1 MTDFSK
7 SDNSYSDDKL
17 IELIKTGNNLAF
29 NQLFN
34 RYWKSLYAYS
44 FKVFKDHNL
53 SEDAIQ
59 EVFGRLWEKRE
70 TVEIKNVKA
79 YLFQAVKFQIAANIR
94 RVRFTEL
101 HLQVL
106 DKLNYVRDV
115 EDRINYQ
122 ELNNRLENALEEL
135 PDRCREIFH
144 MSRFQNMSNQEI
156 ADRLNISKRTVENQI
171 SRGLQKLSQSLET
184 AHLLIILLSVLI

>member
-1 MTDFSK
+1 MTDLSK
-7 SDNSYSDDKL
+7 SADNYSDDRL
-17 IELIKTGNNLAF
+17 LELIRSGNNLAF
-29 NQLFN
+29 NRLFD

-44 FKVFKDHNL
+44 YKIFKDHDL

-59 EVFGRLWEKRE
+59 EVFASLWEKRE
-70 TVEIKNVKA
+70 TLNIKNVKA
-79 YLFQAVKFQIAANIR
+79 YLFQAVKFRIAANIR

-122 ELNNRLENALEEL
+122 ELNTRIENALKVL
-135 PDRCREIFH
+135 PDRCREIFY
-144 MSRFQNMSNQEI
+144 MSRFRNMSNQEI
-156 ADRLNISKRTVENQI
+156 ADQLNISKRTVENQI
-171 SRGLQKLSQSLET
+171 SRGLQQLSQSLEI
-184 AHLLIILLSVLI
+184 APSCLILLAMLS